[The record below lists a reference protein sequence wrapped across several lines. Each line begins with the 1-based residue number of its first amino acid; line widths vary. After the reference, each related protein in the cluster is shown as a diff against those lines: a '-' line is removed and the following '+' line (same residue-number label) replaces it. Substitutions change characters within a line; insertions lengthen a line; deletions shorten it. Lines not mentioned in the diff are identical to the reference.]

1 MSTKS
6 LLKLVVAFG
15 LLAMLLIFLGVNYVP
30 RISASSSTKENL
42 VFSVKDDLVIAAIQ
56 ARPDY
61 INESFPR
68 AIVPQQSFGGSDWFE
83 RHPSAAILLVKS
95 AGSDFLNR
103 HPFAVIQQLDAGSD
117 FLNRHPF
124 AVIQQLDA
132 GSDFLNR
139 HPFDVTQKLNYAGSD
154 WIERNPSNY
163 YSKSDWIERQP
174 KDYFSD
180 SDYSIPGHKP

>member
-61 INESFPR
+61 IDESFPR
-68 AIVPQQSFGGSDWFE
+68 AIVPQLSFGGSDWFE

-124 AVIQQLDA
+124 
-132 GSDFLNR
+132 
-139 HPFDVTQKLNYAGSD
+139 DVTQKLNNAGSD

>member
-68 AIVPQQSFGGSDWFE
+68 AIVPQQSLAGSDWFE

-95 AGSDFLNR
+95 AGSDFLN
-103 HPFAVIQQLDAGSD
+103 H
-117 FLNRHPF
+117 HPF

>member
-61 INESFPR
+61 IDESFPR
-68 AIVPQQSFGGSDWFE
+68 AIVPQLSFGGSDWFE
-83 RHPSAAILLVKS
+83 RHPSAAIKLGSS
-95 AGSDFLNR
+95 AVSDFLN
-103 HPFAVIQQLDAGSD
+103 H
-117 FLNRHPF
+117 HPF

>member
-30 RISASSSTKENL
+30 RISASSSPKANSVL
-42 VFSVKDDLVIAAIQ
+42 SVKDDLVIAAKQ

-61 INESFPR
+61 IDESFPR
-68 AIVPQQSFGGSDWFE
+68 AIVPQLSFGGSDWFE
-83 RHPSAAILLVKS
+83 RHPSAAIKLVTS
-95 AGSDFLNR
+95 GGSDFLNH
-103 HPFAVIQQLDAGSD
+103 HPFAVTQKLNFTGSD
-117 FLNRHPF
+117 FLNHHPF
-124 AVIQQLDA
+124 VI
-132 GSDFLNR
+132 
-139 HPFDVTQKLNYAGSD
+139 TQKLNYAGSD
-154 WIERNPSNY
+154 WVERNPSNY

-174 KDYFSD
+174 KDFYSD

>member
-124 AVIQQLDA
+124 
-132 GSDFLNR
+132 
-139 HPFDVTQKLNYAGSD
+139 DVTQKLNYAGSD

>member
-30 RISASSSTKENL
+30 RISASSSTKGN
-42 VFSVKDDLVIAAIQ
+42 IADVAIQ

-61 INESFPR
+61 IDESFPR
-68 AIVPQQSFGGSDWFE
+68 AIVPQLSFGGSDWFE
-83 RHPSAAILLVKS
+83 RHPSAAIKLGSS
-95 AGSDFLNR
+95 AVSDFLN
-103 HPFAVIQQLDAGSD
+103 H
-117 FLNRHPF
+117 HPF

-163 YSKSDWIERQP
+163 YSKSDWIERHP

-180 SDYSIPGHKP
+180 SDYSIP

>member
-1 MSTKS
+1 
-6 LLKLVVAFG
+6 
-15 LLAMLLIFLGVNYVP
+15 VNYVP

-42 VFSVKDDLVIAAIQ
+42 VFSVKDDLVIDAIQ

-61 INESFPR
+61 IDESFPR
-68 AIVPQQSFGGSDWFE
+68 AMVPQLSLGGSDWFE

-95 AGSDFLNR
+95 AGSDFLN
-103 HPFAVIQQLDAGSD
+103 H
-117 FLNRHPF
+117 HPF

-163 YSKSDWIERQP
+163 YSKSDWFERLP